1 MKKITFRNIFDILL
15 TAFILYQVYKYTNE
29 YFLIK
34 KYQYGEKYNSFRMK
48 NGIPII
54 NAELEP
60 FKMPI
65 DNNWGMIW
73 INENRTKKEKP
84 LIHRIKII
92 NASEK
97 DGWKSETDSYLY
109 FINDT
114 TNYILNMES
123 KKLNSK
129 IDYHYK
135 LMKTD
140 SRKKEFK
147 DYRADVYRNY
157 PKIELKKQEVDS
169 IMDEWNY
176 EKH

>member
-15 TAFILYQVYKYTNE
+15 IVFILYQVYKYTNE
-29 YFLIK
+29 YFVIK
-34 KYQYGEKYNSFRMK
+34 NYQYGEKYNSFRVK

-54 NAELEP
+54 NTEMEP
-60 FKMPI
+60 FKMPV

-73 INENRTKKEKP
+73 INENHTKKEKP

-97 DGWKSETDSYLY
+97 DGWKSENDSFLY

-114 TNYILNMES
+114 TNYILRMES

-129 IDYHYK
+129 IDFKYK

-140 SRKKEFK
+140 SRKNEFK
-147 DYRADVYRNY
+147 DYQEGKYEKY
-157 PKIELKKQEVDS
+157 SEKKLKKEEAER
-169 IMDEWNY
+169 IKIKW
-176 EKH
+176 KIK